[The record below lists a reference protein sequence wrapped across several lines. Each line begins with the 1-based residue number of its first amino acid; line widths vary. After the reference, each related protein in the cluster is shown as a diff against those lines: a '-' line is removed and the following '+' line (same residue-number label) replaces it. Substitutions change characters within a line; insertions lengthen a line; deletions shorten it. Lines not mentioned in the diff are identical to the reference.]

1 MTGGS
6 SDGRPGEQQEY
17 RPVVVFISVA
27 LYNVVELNLL
37 IVSTFKRF
45 LRHLRADPSGYVQ
58 ATIILI
64 GWCTMITGQSLVLYS
79 RLHIVLYNLRRLHYV
94 LIMII
99 VDAIWLGVPVIV
111 LVYGTNSHNPK
122 PFAQPYA
129 IFEKLQLTVFFLQ
142 EVIIS
147 GLYIF
152 ETTKPLKL
160 QHAWKSLV
168 YSIKLKAEFSVLNRL
183 VEFSQRRTHIAGTD
197 WVGIRGSLGRGAMRQ
212 KQSAAQSAAK
222 ENGHD
227 SLADKAFRGRRVPS
241 GLPFGAG
248 DIIRPWLVIEA
259 ERDQR
264 HHMHAQLSIEVLRT
278 AGQAQAA

>member
-6 SDGRPGEQQEY
+6 SHGRPGAHQEY
-17 RPVVVFISVA
+17 WPVIVFISVA
-27 LYNVVELNLL
+27 LYNIVELNLL

-45 LRHLRADPSGYVQ
+45 RGLYFWSFLVATWGIAFNAVGYLVRHLRADPSGYVQ

-79 RLHIVLYNLRRLHYV
+79 RLHIVLHNLRRLHYV

-99 VDAIWLGVPVIV
+99 VDAIWLGIPVIV
-111 LVYGTNSHNPK
+111 LVYGTNSHSPK

-129 IFEKLQLTVFFLQ
+129 VFEKLQLTVFFVQ

-152 ETTKPLKL
+152 ETTKLLKL
-160 QHAWKSLV
+160 QHGVAESGMRRVMGHLILVNVFVVLLDISILCLEFTGHYDIQTAWKSLV

-183 VEFSQRRTHIAGTD
+183 VEFSQRLRSG
-197 WVGIRGSLGRGAMRQ
+197 GSLQPTNSQTRPTLRRRDASEDIHRGY
-212 KQSAAQSAAK
+212 
-222 ENGHD
+222 
-227 SLADKAFRGRRVPS
+227 
-241 GLPFGAG
+241 
-248 DIIRPWLVIEA
+248 
-259 ERDQR
+259 
-264 HHMHAQLSIEVLRT
+264 
-278 AGQAQAA
+278 